1 MKKSVAIL
9 LSILI
14 ATISI
19 ALLSAGCQVKTET
32 EIKTEQRDTQPVGE
46 TKILGEKVKKKVKV
60 YFANPEKQ
68 DEAAMQSDPETAAA
82 QQMAFPLEK
91 EIDTT
96 TTTIKEDTISALLKD
111 VSDKEK
117 KDGYINEIH
126 NISLDS
132 LSVKDGIATVKFSGK
147 DFLLEGDMS
156 GPRVRAQIEKTLQQF
171 SDVDTVDIYIN
182 DDAKFDDLRG

>member
-1 MKKSVAIL
+1 MKKSVAII

-19 ALLSAGCQVKTET
+19 ALLPAGCQVKTET
-32 EIKTEQRDTQPVGE
+32 ERKTEQRDTQPVGE
-46 TKILGEKVKKKVKV
+46 TKVLGEKIKKKVKV

-68 DEAAMQSDPETAAA
+68 DKAAMQSDPETAAG
-82 QQMAFPLEK
+82 QQMAFPLERA
-91 EIDTT
+91 IDTT

-147 DFLLEGDMS
+147 NFVLKGDMS

>member
-1 MKKSVAIL
+1 MKKSVAII

-19 ALLSAGCQVKTET
+19 ALLSSGCQVKTET
-32 EIKTEQRDTQPVGE
+32 ERKTEQRDTQPVGE
-46 TKILGEKVKKKVKV
+46 TKVLGEKIKKKVKV

-68 DEAAMQSDPETAAA
+68 DKAAMQSDPETAAG
-82 QQMAFPLEK
+82 QQMAFPLERA
-91 EIDTT
+91 IDTT

-111 VSDKEK
+111 VNGKEK